1 MVYTKILV
9 ALDGSDSSK
18 RALHRA
24 VVLAEKFSSKLSLLT
39 VFHRRVL
46 PPWVEEGGE
55 MAVDDEIHES
65 YWDSVREL
73 HVGILE
79 GAERL
84 LRESYPRLV
93 FEAVL
98 AEGRPSVEICREARE
113 REVGLVVV
121 GNSGVGGIKGWLLG
135 STSRSVVDSC
145 STTVMVV
152 K

>member
-1 MVYTKILV
+1 MYTKILV

-24 VVLAEKFSSKLSLLT
+24 VVLAEKFWSKLTLLT
-39 VFHRRVL
+39 IFHRRVL
-46 PPWVEEGGE
+46 PPLVEEGGE
-55 MAVDDEIHES
+55 MAVDDEIYES

-73 HVGILE
+73 HVRILE
-79 GAERL
+79 EAERL
-84 LRESYPRLV
+84 IRKSYPNVRV
-93 FEAVL
+93 EAVL
-98 AEGRPSVEICREARE
+98 AEGRPSVEICRESRE

-121 GNSGVGGIKGWLLG
+121 GNSGMGGIKGWLLG
-135 STSRSVVDSC
+135 STSRRVVDSC

>member
-1 MVYTKILV
+1 VYTKILV

-24 VVLAEKFSSKLSLLT
+24 VVLAEKFESKLTLLT

-46 PPWVEEGGE
+46 PPLVEEGGE

-79 GAERL
+79 EAERL
-84 LRESYPRLV
+84 MRKSYPKVRV
-93 FEAVL
+93 EAVL

>member
-24 VVLAEKFSSKLSLLT
+24 VVLAEKFGSKLTLLT

-46 PPWVEEGGE
+46 LPLVEEGGE

-65 YWDSVREL
+65 YWGSVREL
-73 HVGILE
+73 HVRILE
-79 GAERL
+79 EAERL
-84 LRESYPRLV
+84 IRKSYPKVR

-98 AEGRPSVEICREARE
+98 AEGRPSAEICREAQK
-113 REVGLVVV
+113 REVDLVVV
-121 GNSGVGGIKGWLLG
+121 GNSGMGGIKGRLLG

-145 STTVMVV
+145 SATVMVV